1 MSTYKSPM
9 LNTDTIAYL
18 RLVGM
23 RNLHT
28 ARDGRTRIEMSVM
41 ILNRQVS
48 NIFSEKLMQLPS
60 VISVS
65 QNFCTGEQ
73 MKMLTQKQ
81 AKFQLTM
88 RTIKVQE
95 ATKSTGSTILVGAK
109 IRMYWSRMALLMID
123 ITGLYTIS
131 SSHAH
136 CCHISLHSHHEIYT
150 GGPYKHDIIRLL

>member
-1 MSTYKSPM
+1 M

-18 RLVGM
+18 RFVGM

-48 NIFSEKLMQLPS
+48 NIFSEKLIQLPS

-65 QNFCTGEQ
+65 QNFCTGEH

-136 CCHISLHSHHEIYT
+136 CCHISLPFS
-150 GGPYKHDIIRLL
+150 P